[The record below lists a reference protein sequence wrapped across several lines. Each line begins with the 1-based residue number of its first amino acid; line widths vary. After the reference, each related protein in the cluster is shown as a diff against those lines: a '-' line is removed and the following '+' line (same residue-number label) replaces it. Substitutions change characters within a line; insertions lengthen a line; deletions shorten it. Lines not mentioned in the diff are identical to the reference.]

1 MSRYQMPDRDDE
13 IRELSFD
20 RPGGRVKFL
29 ISRRSGF
36 NFSTSYEVINRF
48 FEHEYIDRSASRVIT
63 KGGRGETL
71 LYTLPYKLI
80 GGLYGPKKDL
90 DLAASIQAQRNAG
103 IIKKEG
109 NLVLPDLENIREEY
123 HLVLRHYCRGGM
135 ARFFKDSFWRFD
147 SWACRARL
155 EFELCTELY
164 RRGLPV
170 PRPLI
175 AREICG
181 SFFITNDIVVEQIP
195 GTRNIAEVLEQEE
208 DITDSL
214 RWSIGS
220 TLAKF
225 FAEGVWHSDLNIR
238 NILVDEQDKCWIID
252 FDKCEIRNPL
262 SDSDKVEML
271 ERLERSFNKEKRLRE
286 LDRLDVDAIMY
297 DIRAAVAY
305 VPDENDIL
313 DEDDQG
319 EDEDDD
325 LQTSR
330 PAAESVRAA
339 ADTVQPASARH
350 SVSER
355 SSVPGIP
362 AALLSNRD
370 KSEPRAE
377 SVSSADAAEA
387 ADADRNESTVTPDQS
402 VSTSADSA
410 ASDAAHADSGAG
422 EEKADIL
429 DSDAASDDKEV
440 ASLDDAKDDKA
451 VAAES
456 DDAKDVKA
464 QKESSSES
472 DSSGAD
478 QDDDDREQD
487 EKPVTDR
494 ERDEKPDDDK
504 AEDAGTEADRSES
517 KEETDKAAESADDSD
532 SSDDEKSSGGR
543 RSSRRHRSRK

>member
-20 RPGGRVKFL
+20 RSGGRVKFL

-48 FEHEYIDRSASRVIT
+48 FEHEYINRSASRVIT

-109 NLVLPDLENIREEY
+109 NLVLPDLEHIREEY

-208 DITDSL
+208 DITDSV

-305 VPDENDIL
+305 VPDENDLL
-313 DEDDQG
+313 DEDDQD
-319 EDEDDD
+319 EDEVDD

-330 PAAESVRAA
+330 PADKSVRATS
-339 ADTVQPASARH
+339 DTVQPGSVHH
-350 SVSER
+350 SVSDR
-355 SSVPGIP
+355 PSVPGIP

-370 KSEPRAE
+370 KSAPMAE
-377 SVSSADAAEA
+377 SVSSADAA
-387 ADADRNESTVTPDQS
+387 DADRNEPAAAPDQS

-410 ASDAAHADSGAG
+410 AAGSADAATADSDAVA
-422 EEKADIL
+422 EKADIL
-429 DSDAASDDKEV
+429 ESDSASDDKAD
-440 ASLDDAKDDKA
+440 AS
-451 VAAES
+451 S
-456 DDAKDVKA
+456 DDAKNDKA
-464 QKESSSES
+464 EKDSSAES

-478 QDDDDREQD
+478 KDYDDREQ
-487 EKPVTDR
+487 
-494 ERDEKPDDDK
+494 DEKPDDDK
-504 AEDAGTEADRSES
+504 AEDAGAEGDRSES
-517 KEETDKAAESADDSD
+517 KDETDEAAESADDGD
-532 SSDDEKSSGGR
+532 SSDDEKSSDGR
-543 RSSRRHRSRK
+543 RSSRRRRSRK

>member
-319 EDEDDD
+319 EDEGDD

-339 ADTVQPASARH
+339 ADTVQPTSARH

-387 ADADRNESTVTPDQS
+387 AAADRNESTATQDQS
-402 VSTSADSA
+402 ISTSTDSA
-410 ASDAAHADSGAG
+410 ASDAADASHADSGAG
-422 EEKADIL
+422 AEKADIL
-429 DSDAASDDKEV
+429 DSDAASDDKDD
-440 ASLDDAKDDKA
+440 ASSDAAKDD
-451 VAAES
+451 
-456 DDAKDVKA
+456 KA

-478 QDDDDREQD
+478 QDDD
-487 EKPVTDR
+487 DR

-543 RSSRRHRSRK
+543 RSSRRRRSRK